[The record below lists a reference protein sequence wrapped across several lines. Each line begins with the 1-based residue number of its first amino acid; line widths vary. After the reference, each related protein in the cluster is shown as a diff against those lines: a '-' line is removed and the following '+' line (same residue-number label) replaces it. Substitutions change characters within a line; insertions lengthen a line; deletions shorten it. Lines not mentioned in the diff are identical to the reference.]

1 MSRAELRGTGFLGE
15 KTTREEEAKGR
26 NVREK
31 DPTTKGTKITKG
43 YLRET
48 SCALG

>member
-31 DPTTKGTKITKG
+31 DLNDEGHEDHEGVP
-43 YLRET
+43 
-48 SCALG
+48 A